1 MAGRTPKRTSSD
13 KRLQFLRE
21 LQADVDRLMV
31 KLSAL
36 DQDDERSLKYDID
49 NLVVLLGFLSEKL
62 DEGDKP
68 KMTGRLLTCSKS

>member
-1 MAGRTPKRTSSD
+1 MAGRPPKRTSSE
-13 KRLQFLRE
+13 KRLQFPRE

-49 NLVVLLGFLSEKL
+49 HLVVLLGFLSEKL
-62 DEGDKP
+62 TEEINRK
-68 KMTGRLLTCSKS
+68 

>member
-49 NLVVLLGFLSEKL
+49 HLVVMLGFLSEKL
-62 DEGDKP
+62 TKEIMRGCP
-68 KMTGRLLTCSKS
+68 RMGRP

>member
-49 NLVVLLGFLSEKL
+49 HLVVLLGFLSEKL
-62 DEGDKP
+62 TNEINP
-68 KMTGRLLTCSKS
+68 K